1 MNSTAYFV
9 GLSAAIIM
17 GSIGTASAQS
27 AAELGT
33 EEFGMT
39 ERELFQSIDQVESLI
54 AGCMRNEGFQY
65 FAVDTSTVRNGMMAD
80 KSLPGISEEEF
91 IGQHGF
97 GISTLYTGE
106 APQQSTGYS
115 PGKVGLGGQNID
127 YFNDSLSPADQ
138 IAYNRALLGSNT
150 NETFAV
156 GLETENF
163 SRTGGCTRTAIE
175 EIFDPEELHASYYNP
190 KDALINKDP
199 RMQAALQE
207 FSAEMR
213 DAGFE
218 YDHPDDVEVDVKER
232 LMALTEGGSIKVAD
246 MSSDQQAALQE
257 LQDYERR
264 VAIKTL
270 ELTEELFDPVEA
282 IIEEELFARDV
293 K

>member
-1 MNSTAYFV
+1 MNSTTYFV